1 MQRRSQHTL
10 VRSSNRRAMQLLSA
24 ACLALACLAGCS
36 NHPPLEVVDRV
47 DLTRYMGR
55 WYEIAKYPTR
65 FEKGCHGATADY
77 ALRPDGKVDVV
88 NRCRKGSMTGKED
101 VAKGVA
107 RLVDTKTNAK
117 FKVMFQWPF
126 EGDYWV
132 IDLDPEYRWAVVGE
146 PSRKYLWILSRT
158 PKMSEADYNGIVS
171 RLPAKEYDP
180 AKLEKMAQQ

>member
-1 MQRRSQHTL
+1 MQSRSLAIPARFPSRPAT
-10 VRSSNRRAMQLLSA
+10 QLLSA
-24 ACLALACLAGCS
+24 ACLALASLAGCS
-36 NHPPLEVVDRV
+36 NPLPLAVVDRV
-47 DLTRYMGR
+47 ELTRYMGR

-77 ALRPDGKVDVV
+77 TLRPDGKVDVV

-107 RLVDTKTNAK
+107 RPVDSQTNAK

-158 PKMSEADYNGIVS
+158 PTMSEPDYNGIVS
-171 RLPAKEYDP
+171 RLPAKSYDP
-180 AKLEKMAQQ
+180 ARLEKMAQQ